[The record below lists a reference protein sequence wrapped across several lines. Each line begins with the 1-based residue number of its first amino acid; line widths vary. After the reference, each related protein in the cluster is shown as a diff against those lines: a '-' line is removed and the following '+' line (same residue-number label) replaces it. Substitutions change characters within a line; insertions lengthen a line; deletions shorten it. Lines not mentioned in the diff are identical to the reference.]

1 MEKKN
6 YNEYTEDELKELQR
20 KEALSD
26 SEEYDDIS
34 DDTYNDGPVIRQFV
48 ENEKIAGG
56 AALDDDD
63 DLLSSGTA
71 CDNQGSNMIDDLPD
85 IDLISD
91 PEDNTDPDPISD
103 PEDTQNQ
110 ETEPNPEVVDAEDPI
125 SADKPGFQNESLIDE
140 QERDYCDRESALQP
154 MEEPELPDTKSSK
167 KQKEKKPIK
176 INPAIIIISTIAL
189 TLVMCVLL
197 YISIVNFVGKD
208 QKMTND
214 KESYLD
220 VVSLI
225 GSSIQN
231 ENSVASDLQKYTENL
246 VLGVTQKD
254 QYLIDIKDLNDR
266 IQDQIESI
274 GDISTSNIYE
284 NNIKIAALDYIRNTE
299 NIINAVIAAC
309 NEDANIDEI
318 KEFVLYNIEDSFDT
332 RDVLYN
338 NLETLVLAEAK
349 NLGIDGE
356 TDVNKL
362 LFDIQKQ

>member
-154 MEEPELPDTKSSK
+154 MEEPELPDTKSLSLTICL
-167 KQKEKKPIK
+167 ENGMVVFTP
-176 INPAIIIISTIAL
+176 STINSSSARRQRMIACSRSGAL
-189 TLVMCVLL
+189 T
-197 YISIVNFVGKD
+197 I
-208 QKMTND
+208 
-214 KESYLD
+214 
-220 VVSLI
+220 
-225 GSSIQN
+225 
-231 ENSVASDLQKYTENL
+231 NL
-246 VLGVTQKD
+246 AIML
-254 QYLIDIKDLNDR
+254 
-266 IQDQIESI
+266 S
-274 GDISTSNIYE
+274 
-284 NNIKIAALDYIRNTE
+284 
-299 NIINAVIAAC
+299 
-309 NEDANIDEI
+309 
-318 KEFVLYNIEDSFDT
+318 
-332 RDVLYN
+332 
-338 NLETLVLAEAK
+338 
-349 NLGIDGE
+349 
-356 TDVNKL
+356 
-362 LFDIQKQ
+362 